1 MQFCI
6 MKLVWQISCWFVLC
20 SDTRWEALSVTTNT
34 ILTTENDQSIGST
47 RRSGLEPLTVGPIV
61 SAVRDRVLFEDILLD
76 SSAAQRK
83 RRTWPTL
90 LSFVLQLFL
99 IGLLLLLPLWFTD
112 VLPKQ
117 QLLTLLEAP
126 PPPPP
131 PPPPAASTPS
141 AAKVVK
147 VTSNIANGRLRTPS
161 RIPSKVQMIKEDE
174 APPPVATTGG
184 VVGGVPGGIPG
195 GQMGGVIGGI
205 ISSSSSLAAVPR
217 LSQPAPAVQ
226 RVRVSQGVTKGLLI
240 YRVEPAYP
248 PLAKQAR
255 IQGVVV
261 MTALIDKGGNVQHL
275 QVISGHPLL
284 APAAIAAVK
293 QWRYKPFVL
302 NGQPLEVETTVTVN
316 FHLRGQ

>member
-1 MQFCI
+1 M
-6 MKLVWQISCWFVLC
+6 
-20 SDTRWEALSVTTNT
+20 NT
-34 ILTTENDQSIGST
+34 HAVVEDEKRVETAAAVKE
-47 RRSGLEPLTVGPIV
+47 RSRPETIEPLA
-61 SAVRDRVLFEDILLD
+61 SAAPDKVLFEVSLLD
-76 SSAAQRK
+76 SSVAQRK
-83 RRTWPTL
+83 RRTWSTL

-161 RIPSKVQMIKEDE
+161 RIPSKVQMIKEED
-174 APPPVATTGG
+174 APPPVAITGG
-184 VVGGVPGGIPG
+184 VAGGVPGGIPG

-261 MTALIDKGGNVQHL
+261 MTALIDKGGNVQNL
-275 QVISGHPLL
+275 QVVSGHPLL
-284 APAAIAAVK
+284 APAAIEAVK
-293 QWRYKPFVL
+293 QWRYKPFLL
-302 NGQPLEVETTVTVN
+302 NGQPVEVETTVTVN
-316 FHLRGQ
+316 FHVRSE